1 MACSSHALSSGCGN
15 AGGSFEHNQEL
26 NSTRREDI
34 KEESEEEQMNLQ
46 QLRVFL
52 KVAELEHITH
62 ASEDL
67 GFSQPAVT
75 KMVQSLEQ
83 EIGLELIRRR
93 KKGVALT

>member
-1 MACSSHALSSGCGN
+1 
-15 AGGSFEHNQEL
+15 
-26 NSTRREDI
+26 
-34 KEESEEEQMNLQ
+34 MNLQ

-93 KKGVALT
+93 KKGVALFLDSMCIPNCILSDGQRNSFHEWLTHFAQCYAW